1 MRRQIFFKN
10 DPFLKKSETGTAEPA
25 IVQNRLGTGTV
36 EPLNERNRSGTGT
49 AEPLKSRNR
58 LGTGTVEPR
67 KKLEPGEHCYYV
79 QYL

>member
-1 MRRQIFFKN
+1 MTH
-10 DPFLKKSETGTAEPA
+10 FLKNSGTGTAEPA
-25 IVQNRLGTGTV
+25 IAQNRLGTGTV

-67 KKLEPGEHCYYV
+67 KKLEPGEHCPCAGQAINV
-79 QYL
+79 SLV